1 MSKQNSPGLLL
12 RNAGIFNPVLVQA
25 VGLCPVIA
33 MATSLKGASILAG
46 ISAIVITLTEFI
58 ASAFLKPIPRWVRI
72 GLYIII
78 GGALVAPFMVWF
90 EKVSPEL
97 FGTLGIYL
105 PIMAVNSLI
114 VLRCER
120 FAVKIKPLAAIADG
134 ATASVGYA
142 AVLIFVGIVREIL
155 GAGSIGGF
163 KFWNGRAFSGFLLP
177 FGGFIILGF
186 AGALLRAIISI
197 YWPKYLD
204 KKQPKPKEKKHR
216 KAVVQPLE
224 ATPVMPDL
232 TPEEVDFTVEDI
244 TAEQEETAI
253 LPQEAQSAS
262 EAEPPEAEP
271 QKAKEPQAEQE
282 PQAIPELTFEE
293 AVSVPAAS
301 AKATEAIIEDEEL
314 TQLLNRPIDDILGKN
329 EKEEKK

>member
-78 GGALVAPFMVWF
+78 GGALVAPFMVWL

-204 KKQPKPKEKKHR
+204 KKQPKPKEKKR
-216 KAVVQPLE
+216 SKAVVQPLE
-224 ATPVMPDL
+224 ATPIIPDL

-244 TAEQEETAI
+244 TAEQEEAAI
-253 LPQEAQSAS
+253 LPQETQPAS
-262 EAEPPEAEP
+262 EAEPPKAE
-271 QKAKEPQAEQE
+271 EPQAAQE
-282 PQAIPELTFEE
+282 PLAIPELTFDE
-293 AVSVPAAS
+293 AVSAPTAS
-301 AKATEAIIEDEEL
+301 AKAAEAIIEDEEL
-314 TQLLNRPIDDILGKN
+314 AQLLNRPIDDILGKN